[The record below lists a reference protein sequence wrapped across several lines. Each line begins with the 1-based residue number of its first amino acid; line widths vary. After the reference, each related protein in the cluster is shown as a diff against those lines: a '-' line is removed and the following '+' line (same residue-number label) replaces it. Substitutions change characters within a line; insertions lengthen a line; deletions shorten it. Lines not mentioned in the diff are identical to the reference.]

1 MSKIVQLSEAVSI
14 AIHSMVLI
22 AKAEGKINVNK
33 IAEETGA
40 SKNHL
45 AKVMQRLVK
54 QGLLSSNRGPAG
66 GFILK
71 KAASKITLLEIY
83 ECIEGPI
90 ESDKCPQN
98 KDVCHFSKCL
108 MGGILKKVTNEFIE
122 HFKSHTIQDFIN
134 G

>member
-1 MSKIVQLSEAVSI
+1 MSKLVQLSEAVSI

-22 AKAEGKINVNK
+22 AQAEGKINVSK
-33 IAEETGA
+33 IAEYTGS

-71 KAASKITLLEIY
+71 RPASEITILEIY
-83 ECIEGPI
+83 ECIEGKL
-90 ESDKCPQN
+90 ESDGCPNN
-98 KDVCHFSKCL
+98 KQICHFSKCI
-108 MGGILKKVTNEFIE
+108 MGGIMKRVTDEFIV
-122 HFKSHTIQDFIN
+122 HFKSHTIQDFIT